1 MLNNRQVCFKFAN
14 NGAGAMDQLQAMRV
28 FTRIVELGSFTRAA
42 DDLNL
47 PRATL
52 THTIKRLEA
61 RLGAHLLQRTTR
73 SVRPTRDGEIYY
85 NHCVR
90 LLADVD
96 EVESN
101 FRAAAEQ
108 PQGRLRVDMP
118 GSVARHMVVPALP
131 AFLARYPRIELDLST
146 TDRFIDLVQE
156 GVDCVLRSGTLA
168 DSTLV
173 ARRVALLP
181 QVTVA
186 SRDYVKKH
194 GMPTSLADLAQGHL
208 AVNWIS
214 PNSWRPTPL
223 EFMVGR
229 KLREVDMPSRV
240 TANGSDAYLACCE
253 AGLGIAQF
261 PRYRI
266 ESALAKGELKELL
279 PQFPSPPLP
288 VHVVYRRQGVLPARL
303 RVFIDWLAEIIAP
316 LSERAPP
323 R

>member
-1 MLNNRQVCFKFAN
+1 
-14 NGAGAMDQLQAMRV
+14 MDQLQAMRV

-52 THTIKRLEA
+52 THTIKRLEG

-85 NHCVR
+85 GHCVR

-101 FRAAAEQ
+101 FRAAAVQ

-118 GSVARHMVVPALP
+118 GSIARNVVVPALP
-131 AFLARYPRIELDLST
+131 AFLARHPGIELDLST

-156 GVDCVLRSGTLA
+156 GVDCVLRSGELA

-186 SRDYVKKH
+186 SAAYVKKH
-194 GMPTSLADLAQGHL
+194 GLPQSLADLSQGHL

-214 PNSWRPTPL
+214 PNTWRPTPL
-223 EFMVGR
+223 EFIVGR
-229 KLREVDMPSRV
+229 KLREVTMPSRI
-240 TANGSDAYLACCE
+240 TANGSDAYLASCE

-261 PRYRI
+261 PRFRI
-266 ESALAKGELKELL
+266 EEQLAKGRLKELL

-288 VHVVYRRQGVLPARL
+288 VHVLYRRQGVLPARL
-303 RVFIDWLAEIIAP
+303 RVFIDWLADLMAP
-316 LSERAPP
+316 LGGSG
-323 R
+323 